1 MSISNAHVSVNS
13 LSPEDREKLKV
24 AIGKVDDSLT
34 RVTAERELI
43 KGTIDDLADQIGLD
57 KKLIRKMAKTYH
69 KASFSMDKEEFET
82 FEEMYS
88 TIFKVE

>member
-69 KASFSMDKEEFET
+69 KSSFTMDKEEFET